1 MAVDVI
7 TEALVPRSPNGR
19 RRWDLGKTAQIAVDV
34 RARAVNS
41 RDVTEDEGTA
51 LLLSRFTE
59 AGFTIAANF
68 HFHEGDIEVDLDG
81 WDAAARVGY
90 EYITQ
95 EAGDDRQFDAA
106 TLARFEAR
114 MEKGELHVFL
124 IDEHDAITKEALDAA
139 VRGFL
144 AQVAQVKQATRS
156 TK

>member
-1 MAVDVI
+1 M
-7 TEALVPRSPNGR
+7 
-19 RRWDLGKTAQIAVDV
+19 
-34 RARAVNS
+34 
-41 RDVTEDEGTA
+41 TEDEGTA

-114 MEKGELHVFL
+114 MEKGELYVLL
-124 IDEHDAITKEALDAA
+124 IDEHDAITKEALDRAA
-139 VRGFL
+139 RGFL
-144 AQVAQVKQATRS
+144 AQVAEMRQAANAHAQARGSAT
-156 TK
+156 